1 MHICI
6 GIGKSADIEID
17 MFVIKVKLDSE
28 SGVYYVAESNVP
40 GLHAEADT
48 LDEMRDTI
56 FELAPD
62 LLVANGV
69 IKPRNHDCVV
79 PLELVMQESLKARQ
93 IGC

>member
-1 MHICI
+1 M
-6 GIGKSADIEID
+6 E
-17 MFVIKVKLDSE
+17 MFVIKVQLDSE

-69 IKPRNHDCVV
+69 IKPRKQDCDV
-79 PLELVMQESLKARQ
+79 PIELIMRESLKARQ

>member
-1 MHICI
+1 MRFCI
-6 GIGKSADIEID
+6 GIGKPAEIEMVI
-17 MFVIKVKLDSE
+17 FIIKVKLDIE

-40 GLHAEADT
+40 GLHAEANS

-69 IKPRNHDCVV
+69 IEQRDHDCDV

>member
-1 MHICI
+1 MKVFI
-6 GIGKSADIEID
+6 
-17 MFVIKVKLDSE
+17 IKVSLDSE
-28 SGVYYVAESNVP
+28 SGVYFVAESNVP

-69 IKPRNHDCVV
+69 IKPRNHDYDV
-79 PLELVMQESLKARQ
+79 PIELVMRESLKAHRAR
-93 IGC
+93 C

>member
-1 MHICI
+1 MHICS
-6 GIGKSADIEID
+6 GIGKPADIEMK

-40 GLHAEADT
+40 GLHVEADS
-48 LDEMRDTI
+48 LDEMRDSI

-69 IKPRNHDCVV
+69 IKPHIHGCDV
-79 PLELVMQESLKARQ
+79 PLELVMQESLKARR